1 MLRRR
6 AVHVRRSPA
15 PMFTTDGP
23 AILVGMRDKTS
34 ARDSYITDP
43 AVESAPTRRRQAAP
57 IFVAVLLLGAL
68 IIRLALLPLTAGNDF
83 RAFDILA
90 ALSLHGRDVYAL
102 RLSHHLGTLPWT
114 YFPLLLHI
122 FAALQ
127 WVAMHTGWPFRIL
140 GKLPIVAADLA
151 VGLLIYTALR
161 RRGRGEGAALCGMA
175 LYLYNPFVLYNGAF
189 YGRFD
194 AIALAFLLLAL
205 ESYRTRLFALAYALA
220 IAAKTFP
227 LFLLPLLALG
237 RDRQRPRRLILA
249 CALVPLLALPELV
262 TDPRGLLAI
271 FDYVRPNFGRLS
283 WYYFPLE
290 THLLSEAHVFQLAHT
305 VMWLYPVSLLLLLRG
320 SLYVK
325 AAGCFVL
332 YLIFNQ
338 VVYEQYLLWPL
349 PFLIVVGLHECDR
362 LALWLAA
369 LMTVAG
375 ILENEYTW
383 QSGPLSYHLAP
394 TPWWPLN
401 VAVAVS
407 CVAFVINSL
416 RLTGHGLMSHG
427 RSTATDV
434 A

>member
-6 AVHVRRSPA
+6 AVRVRRSPVPA
-15 PMFTTDGP
+15 FTTDGASAVVGASDSHIIGSVDEP
-23 AILVGMRDKTS
+23 APM
-34 ARDSYITDP
+34 Y
-43 AVESAPTRRRQAAP
+43 RRQAAP
-57 IFVAVLLLGAL
+57 RLVIALLLGAL
-68 IIRLALLPLTAGNDF
+68 VIRLALLPLTAGNDF

-90 ALSLHGRDVYAL
+90 ALSLHGHDVYAL
-102 RLSHHLGTLPWT
+102 RVAHRLGTLPWT
-114 YFPLLLHI
+114 YFPLLLHM

-127 WVAMHTGWPFRIL
+127 WIAMHTGWPFRVL

-151 VGLLIYTALR
+151 VGLLLYTALR
-161 RRGRGEGAALCGMA
+161 RRGRGEGVALCGMA
-175 LYLYNPFVLYNGAF
+175 LYLYNPLVLYNGAF

-205 ESYRTRLFALAYALA
+205 EGDRSRLFAPAYALA

-227 LFLLPLLALG
+227 LFLLPLLVLG
-237 RDRQRPRRLILA
+237 RERQPLRRLALA

-283 WYYFPLE
+283 WYSFPLE
-290 THLLSEAHVFQLAHT
+290 THLISEAHVFQLAHT
-305 VMWLYPVSLLLLLRG
+305 LMWLYPVSLLLLLRG

-349 PFLIVVGLHECDR
+349 PFLIVVGLHERDR
-362 LALWLAA
+362 FALWLAA
-369 LMTVAG
+369 LLTVAG
-375 ILENEYTW
+375 MLENEYTW
-383 QSGPLSYHLAP
+383 EPHGYLHYHLAP

-401 VAVAVS
+401 VAVAIS
-407 CVAFVINSL
+407 CVAFVARASWKSMVDGRWSMVGREI
-416 RLTGHGLMSHG
+416 RVTRSHA
-427 RSTATDV
+427 R
-434 A
+434 